1 MTTMGVNPNSAPE
14 DSTPL
19 PDWALKALSAAAS
32 RTLPLPPIELLRQDA
47 SWPLL
52 VDAALVSTFLPRQL
66 GHEAHLGDK
75 RPHAENTVLAYSEP
89 VTTPDG
95 TRWELR
101 RGVRAEVLRLA
112 KPDEVTRTLART
124 ARIFG
129 DAISMAL
136 RNTLSGVALNQL
148 DSASLTDLE
157 AMRAAASA
165 LADMAALPSLLPL
178 QKLDRLIR
186 RRRLVEQFE
195 RICGKDF
202 KTEVVGRDGELEML
216 RGYVGVIAAE
226 TVSDTAARIA
236 AFARR
241 KFTGRKP
248 LAIWGTGGVGKTTLL
263 SRFMLEHINSA
274 DGSYPFAYL
283 DFDRPSISPKDHMG
297 LFAEICLQMSV
308 QFEALAGSLN
318 ELRDEALEG
327 QPYGPGA
334 DSESRLEPLV
344 EAFRKRID
352 AFLHEQESRFEWER
366 PVLIV
371 LDTLEVVQYDANQ
384 VLHLERFLRPFVK
397 SGWSRLR
404 LVVAGRKRVDN
415 LGSADEPMELEPM
428 ELEGLDAAGASEL
441 LLRLSR
447 RAARQLRAKTA
458 AELAGVLA
466 TRRGVLGKPKVHPLR
481 LRMVG
486 SIFQQ
491 GRESGEDIA
500 HLLIDELRD
509 GLKGGG
515 SAARALID
523 GILIRRIIDHV
534 ADPRV
539 RALADPGLVV
549 RRITPEVIECVM
561 ARGTPRPGSA
571 TVEDATEF
579 EPWKLTPSEAQD
591 IYQAFSREVTLVE
604 LDGAVLRHRQDVRSE
619 MLPLIRARSPQRF
632 DQLHRLAFDYYCEV
646 ASATRQPDEAAL
658 AEAVYHGLWCGE
670 PMERLDSLWTQ
681 AQVSNIRIDPEEFE
695 PGSLPVL
702 FLKARNREGLTG
714 EEVSRLPPPIAQAWA
729 IAFGEQF
736 LEAADPGAAFQLILT
751 ATGQRLEVLCDNPA
765 LLAAGARLLYRAGA
779 WQDSAALVT
788 YFLEQLPFSIPRR
801 SRTIQV
807 DLVRLLTHLNAK
819 SGLGLSLPANIVFEA
834 ALEEQASIA
843 KVEVAAH
850 LAITTRDGRSVAL
863 DSAMDRCS
871 RRDWLSSRRVLR
883 LAILASRSQRPDL
896 IALWVRSS
904 ERFPRFEQSKAWRA
918 EHFGVHLAE
927 QLSLNL
933 GSLFEDDERSWRQRR
948 ADVAKRVEFDPA
960 LAAAVRYAMVF
971 DHSDW
976 QTVFGSA
983 LVRALTLSRD
993 RVTEHLKKHGFV
1005 PSRRAANGR
1014 GIVRMAVREGRL
1026 LDLAAALSVMPDD
1039 MPYSALPLE
1048 WHVQP
1053 GGSSHPSS
1061 LASLARALLRW
1072 HDQLL
1077 NRVLAD
1083 MKLVPPS
1090 RGETGIAPATHTA
1103 VDAAAEEIRQTPL
1116 AETDV
1121 TEPSTDNLVSR
1132 FWQLSGSQ
1140 MRDIALQLGLITKA
1154 DLQIPPH
1161 ERYQSALKLAKENG
1175 LLVEL
1180 ARQIEKYEK
1189 NA

>member
-1 MTTMGVNPNSAPE
+1 MSIAPGTPPE
-14 DSTPL
+14 DQPAL
-19 PDWALKALSAAAS
+19 PEWALNALRTAAS
-32 RTLPLPPIELLRQDA
+32 RTIQRPPFESLLQGA
-47 SWPLL
+47 AWPLL
-52 VDAALVSTFLPRQL
+52 LDAALVSTFLPRQL
-66 GHEAHLGDK
+66 GPEADPGDE
-75 RPHAENTVLAYSEP
+75 RPQAENTVLAYSEP

-101 RGVRAEVLRLA
+101 RGARAEVLRLA
-112 KPDEVTRTLART
+112 QPDEITRTLART
-124 ARIFG
+124 ARVFS
-129 DAISMAL
+129 DAISTAL
-136 RNTLSGVALNQL
+136 RNTLSGVALKQL
-148 DSASLTDLE
+148 ESASLPELE
-157 AMRAAASA
+157 AMRAAASV
-165 LADMAALPSLLPL
+165 LGDMASLPSLLPL
-178 QKLDRLIR
+178 KKLDRLIR

-195 RICGKDF
+195 RVCGQDF
-202 KTEVVGRDGELEML
+202 KTEVVGRDGELEVL

-226 TVSDTAARIA
+226 TVLDTAARFA

-241 KFTGRKP
+241 KITGRKP

-263 SRFMLEHINSA
+263 SRFMLEHIDSA

-283 DFDRPSISPKDHMG
+283 DFDRPSISPKDHVG
-297 LFAEICLQMSV
+297 LFAEICLQMSA
-308 QFEALAGSLN
+308 QFEALDGPLS

-344 EAFRKRID
+344 DAFRQRID
-352 AFLHEQESRFEWER
+352 AFLHEHESRFEWER

-384 VLHLERFLRPFVK
+384 VLYLERFLRPFVK

-415 LGSADEPMELEPM
+415 LGTADDLMELEPM

-441 LLRLSR
+441 LVRLAR
-447 RAARQLRAKTA
+447 RAARELRAKAA
-458 AELAGVLA
+458 AELAGLLA
-466 TRRGVLGKPKVHPLR
+466 TKRGMLGKPKVHPLR

-491 GRESGEDIA
+491 QGQESDEDIA
-500 HLLIDELRD
+500 HALIDELHD

-534 ADPRV
+534 ADTRV
-539 RALADPGLVV
+539 KALADPGLVV
-549 RRITPEVIECVM
+549 RRITPEVIERVM

-571 TVEDATEF
+571 AAEDATEF
-579 EPWKLTPSEAQD
+579 EPWDVTPSEAQD

-604 LDGAVLRHRQDVRSE
+604 RDGAVLRHRQDVRSE

-632 DQLHRLAFDYYCEV
+632 DQLHRLAFDYFCET
-646 ASATRQPDEAAL
+646 ASATRLPDEAAS

-670 PMERLDSLWTQ
+670 RLELLDSLWTQ
-681 AQVSNIRIDPEEFE
+681 GQVSNARIDPDEFE

-702 FLKARNREGLTG
+702 FLKARNREALTA
-714 EEVSRLPPPIAQAWA
+714 EEASRLPPRIAQAWA
-729 IAFGEQF
+729 IEFDEQF
-736 LEAADPGAAFQLILT
+736 LVAADPGAAFQVILA
-751 ATGQRLEVLCDNPA
+751 ATGQRLEVLRDNPA
-765 LLAAGARLLYRAGA
+765 LLATGARLLYRAGA

-788 YFLEQLPFSIPRR
+788 YFLEQVPLSVPRT

-807 DLVRLLTHLNAK
+807 DLVRLLAHLNAK
-819 SGLGLSLPANIVFEA
+819 SGVGLSLPPNIVFEA

-843 KVEVAAH
+843 RIEVAAH
-850 LAITTRDGRSVAL
+850 LAISTQDGRSVVL
-863 DSAMDRCS
+863 DSVMDGCS

-883 LAILASRSQRPDL
+883 LAILASQSQRPHL

-904 ERFPRFEQSKAWRA
+904 ERFPRFEQGKTWGA
-918 EHFGVHLAE
+918 EHFEILLAE
-927 QLSLNL
+927 ELSLNP
-933 GSLFEDDERSWRQRR
+933 GSPFDDNERPWRQRR
-948 ADVAKRVEFDPA
+948 ADVAKRVETDPA

-976 QTVFGSA
+976 QTVFGNA
-983 LVRALTLSRD
+983 LARALTLSRD
-993 RVTEHLKKHGFV
+993 RVTAHLKKHGFI
-1005 PSRRAANGR
+1005 PSRRTENGR
-1014 GIVRMAVREGRL
+1014 VIVLTAVREGRL
-1026 LDLAAALSVMPDD
+1026 LDLAAALSLMPDD
-1039 MPYSALPLE
+1039 TLYDALPLE
-1048 WHVQP
+1048 WHMQP
-1053 GGSSHPSS
+1053 SASHHPYS
-1061 LASLARALLRW
+1061 LPSLARALLRW

-1077 NRVLAD
+1077 NGVLAE

-1090 RGETGIAPATHTA
+1090 QGETVIASAVHTA
-1103 VDAAAEEIRQTPL
+1103 VEAVATEVRQTPPT
-1116 AETDV
+1116 ETDV
-1121 TEPSTDNLVSR
+1121 TEPSTDNLIFR

-1161 ERYQSALKLAKENG
+1161 ERYQSALRLAKEKG

-1180 ARQIEKYEK
+1180 ARQIEKYER